1 MFSTV
6 LTGKTSVL
14 PSRIEHSL
22 RLESCFLEPMIIN
35 SVLSSLPT
43 SHPREDARVTRR
55 QHHKSDARVSF
66 GTGRKNLESKC
77 KHKVM

>member
-1 MFSTV
+1 MREVKCSPG
-6 LTGKTSVL
+6 L
-14 PSRIEHSL
+14 
-22 RLESCFLEPMIIN
+22 
-35 SVLSSLPT
+35 LPT